1 MFVKSAAEATVDNRQ
16 WHPLVR
22 NGKNVKIKYEKNS
35 ERLRNL
41 AARCFYL
48 KYTIKANPSP
58 NGNGFAFNLFGDLI
72 GNRTRVYAVRGRR
85 LNRLTIR
92 PGLNCLCSISY
103 FSFQGNC
110 FYPSKR
116 NFFLF
121 FGKNIFLSPKRF
133 FR

>member
-1 MFVKSAAEATVDNRQ
+1 MDNRQ

-58 NGNGFAFNLFGDLI
+58 NGNGFAFNLFGEH
-72 GNRTRVYAVRGRR
+72 
-85 LNRLTIR
+85 
-92 PGLNCLCSISY
+92 
-103 FSFQGNC
+103 
-110 FYPSKR
+110 KR
-116 NFFLF
+116 NQSELTKMNHWRYCYCMAYIAE
-121 FGKNIFLSPKRF
+121 G
-133 FR
+133 